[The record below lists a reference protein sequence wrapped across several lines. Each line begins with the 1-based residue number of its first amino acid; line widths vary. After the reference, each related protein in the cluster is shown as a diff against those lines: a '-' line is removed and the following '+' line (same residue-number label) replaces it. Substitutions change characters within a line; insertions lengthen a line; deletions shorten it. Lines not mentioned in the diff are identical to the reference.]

1 MLSSFRG
8 DCEKVGEEYK
18 RIPYHKKPKAVD
30 KRMFLDISL
39 NVLVSMR
46 MYDSVWEIEF
56 GSDKFIDFVGRCDV
70 VEVHGT

>member
-18 RIPYHKKPKAVD
+18 RIPYQKKPKAVD
-30 KRMFLDISL
+30 KRMFVDISL

-46 MYDSVWEIEF
+46 MDDSVWEIEF
-56 GSDKFIDFVGRCDV
+56 WIR
-70 VEVHGT
+70 